1 MRNPLLWITVANVLY
16 LASYSVRDILWL
28 RILTVVGAL
37 LLIPYYALQPLP
49 LAAAIAWNG
58 VFIAINV
65 YWVARLVAER
75 QPVKF
80 SPDEERLRELSF
92 PSLTPREAKGL
103 FAMGVWDDITVGASI
118 VQHDNET
125 DRFSVI
131 LSGLADVIHGETKIA
146 EFGEGQFVGVID
158 RHAARLNID
167 VLVREA
173 VRVMCWSRSKLQE
186 FLRARP
192 DVALALERSVGLE
205 VRHLLDTALAKLNA

>member
-1 MRNPLLWITVANVLY
+1 MRNPLLWITVANALY

-28 RILTVVGAL
+28 RILTVVAAL

-131 LSGLADVIHGETKIA
+131 LNGLADVMHGETKIA

-167 VLVREA
+167 VVVRKA
-173 VRVMCWSRSKLQE
+173 VRVMCWSRGKLQE